1 MEPTLVFWIVV
12 GVIATIY
19 ILSAIGL
26 ISNNVKIDELRA
38 EFPETESTL
47 HQVDVENELSQL
59 EEARQRL
66 QESKTLLELLRYSK
80 KPDLELSLEEV
91 MAVLEPHYG
100 YHLRALNVFR
110 IVFDNW
116 WLVIN
121 EPLFRTGYTVDE
133 KVYKLLY
140 EPFEKTW
147 GLSAASYPDDAP
159 KTIEDV
165 MKVQLFH
172 MLVQMRLTNIGWCRD
187 LLYPEENQS
196 QDLST
201 G

>member
-1 MEPTLVFWIVV
+1 MEPTLVFWIVI
-12 GVIATIY
+12 GIIMTIY
-19 ILSAIGL
+19 ILSAIGP
-26 ISNNVKIDELRA
+26 IGTKVKIDELRT
-38 EFPETESTL
+38 EFPETETKPQ
-47 HQVDVENELSQL
+47 QVSMDVELSHL

-66 QESKTLLELLRYSK
+66 QEDKVMLDLLRYSK
-80 KPDLELSLEEV
+80 KPDQELTLEEA

-100 YHLRALNVFR
+100 CHLHALNVFR
-110 IVFDNW
+110 NVFNKW

-121 EPLFRTGYTVDE
+121 EPLFHTGYTVDQ

-147 GLSAASYPDDAP
+147 GVSATIYPDDVP

-165 MKVQLFH
+165 LKVQLSH
-172 MLVQMRLTNIGWCRD
+172 MLIQMCLTNIGWCRD